1 MAFGFTYNSGEDFL
15 PIVKYDSRAGRI
27 SRRDR
32 TDGGNTDVDIT
43 RSFKA
48 VFDFENLEVGWI
60 NFPAGAAPSFSMA
73 RIGEPM
79 PPKPSDGHKQGIRI
93 QIKLGKD
100 CGGDLRE
107 LASNAGAFLRGTEK
121 LHDQYLAEVKNNPG
135 KLPVVALV
143 DSVPETTG
151 KGEKKSTN
159 YVPVWQIIQWVN
171 RPVDL
176 VYKPRGSAPEAAP
189 STAPQQPSFGYT
201 PPSTGSTQAPPPA
214 AAPAPAPQPVAA
226 EEDFG

>member
-15 PIVKYDSRAGRI
+15 PICKYDARAGRI

-32 TDGGNTDVDIT
+32 TDQGNTDVDIT
-43 RSFKA
+43 RAFKA

-73 RIGEPM
+73 KIGEPM
-79 PPKPSDGHKQGIRI
+79 PPKPSESHKQGIRI

-143 DSVPETTG
+143 DSVAETVG
-151 KGEKKSTN
+151 KGEKRSTN
-159 YVPVWQIIQWVN
+159 YVPVWQIIQWVP

-176 VYKPRGSAPEAAP
+176 VYKPRSATQEAAP
-189 STAPQQPSFGYT
+189 STAPQQSSFGYT
-201 PPSTGSTQAPPPA
+201 PPSTGSTHAAPPTA
-214 AAPAPAPQPVAA
+214 AAPQPVAA

>member
-1 MAFGFTYNSGEDFL
+1 MAFGFSYNSGEDFL
-15 PIVKYDSRAGRI
+15 GIVKYDARAGRI

-32 TDGGNTDVDIT
+32 SSDGSSSDIDIT

-60 NFPAGAAPSFSMA
+60 NFPAGSAPSFSMA
-73 RIGEPM
+73 RIGAPM
-79 PPKPSDGHKQGIRI
+79 PAKPSEQHRQGIRI
-93 QIKLGKD
+93 QIKLGRD
-100 CGGDLRE
+100 CGNDIRE

-121 LHDQYLAEVKNNPG
+121 LHDQYLAEVKNHPG
-135 KLPVVALV
+135 KLPVVILA
-143 DSVPETTG
+143 DSVAETVG

-159 YVPVWQIIQWVN
+159 YVPVWQITAWVD
-171 RPVDL
+171 RPKDL
-176 VYKPRGSAPEAAP
+176 EYKPRSNGAAP
-189 STAPQQPSFGYT
+189 STQSAEQGSFGYN

-214 AAPAPAPQPVAA
+214 SAPQPVSA